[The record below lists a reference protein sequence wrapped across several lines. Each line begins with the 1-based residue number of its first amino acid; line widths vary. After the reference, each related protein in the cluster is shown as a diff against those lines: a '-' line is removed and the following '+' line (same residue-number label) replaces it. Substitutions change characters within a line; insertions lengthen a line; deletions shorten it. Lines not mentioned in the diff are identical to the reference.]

1 MGMESRNVRRDSAN
15 LRVAAKA
22 TQGGYSMP
30 RCSMMKTASMC
41 ASALAALLLAAIGAA
56 AFDESKYP
64 DWSAQWR
71 RPAGVGTQWDQTKP
85 SGIAQQAPLTPEYQT
100 ILEASI
106 KDQSEGGQGTDDH
119 VSCRTNGMPRMMT
132 ATFPIEFV
140 ILPTITYVHFEAFM
154 PRRVYTDGRSFPT
167 NEEPSYNGY
176 SIGNWLDTDGDGR
189 FDTLEIETRNF
200 KGPRTYENSGILLHP
215 DNEGIIKERIYLDK
229 ANPDLLHDEITS
241 IDRALTRPWT
251 VVKTYRRER
260 NVFWEDYECS
270 EGNNHVVI
278 GKENYFLG
286 GDGYLMPAKKDQP
299 PPDLRYFKQ
308 TRK

>member
-1 MGMESRNVRRDSAN
+1 MLSRNQTGAAAS
-15 LRVAAKA
+15 LVAS
-22 TQGGYSMP
+22 T
-30 RCSMMKTASMC
+30 
-41 ASALAALLLAAIGAA
+41 LAVLLMAVTGAA
-56 AFDESKYP
+56 AFDESLYP

-71 RPAGVGTQWDQTKP
+71 RPRGVGTQWDQTKP
-85 SGIAQQAPLTPEYQT
+85 SGLTQQAPLTPEYQA
-100 ILEASI
+100 ILKASI
-106 KDQSEGGQGTDDH
+106 EDQSEGGQGADDH

-140 ILPTITYVHFEAFM
+140 ILPKVTYVHFEAFM
-154 PRRVYTDGRSFPT
+154 PRRIYTDGRGFPT

-176 SIGNWLDTDGDGR
+176 SIGQWLDTDGDGR
-189 FDTLEIETRNF
+189 FDTLEVETRNF
-200 KGPRTYENSGILLHP
+200 KGPRTYENSGIVLHP

-241 IDRALTRPWT
+241 IDHALTRSWT

-278 GKENYFLG
+278 GKENYFLS
-286 GDGYLMPAKKDQP
+286 GDGYLMPAKKDQA

>member
-1 MGMESRNVRRDSAN
+1 MPSRSPTGA
-15 LRVAAKA
+15 
-22 TQGGYSMP
+22 
-30 RCSMMKTASMC
+30 
-41 ASALAALLLAAIGAA
+41 AALLAAGVFAALLMAATAAA
-56 AFDESKYP
+56 AFDESIYP

-71 RPAGVGTQWDQTKP
+71 RPQGVGTQWDQTKP
-85 SGIAQQAPLTPEYQT
+85 AGLAQQAPLTPEYRA

-106 KDQSEGGQGTDDH
+106 KDQAEGGQGADDH

-132 ATFPIEFV
+132 ATFPFEFV
-140 ILPTITYVHFEAFM
+140 ILPNVTYVHFEAFM
-154 PRRVYTDGRSFPT
+154 PRRIYTDGRDFPN

-176 SIGNWLDTDGDGR
+176 SVGKWLDTDGDGR
-189 FDTLEIETRNF
+189 FDTLEVETRNF
-200 KGPRTYENSGILLHP
+200 KGPRTYEFTGILLHP

-241 IDRALTRPWT
+241 IDHALARPWT
-251 VVKTYRRER
+251 VIKTYRRER
-260 NVFWEDYECS
+260 NVLWEDYECS

-278 GKENYFLG
+278 GKENYFLS

-308 TRK
+308 TGK